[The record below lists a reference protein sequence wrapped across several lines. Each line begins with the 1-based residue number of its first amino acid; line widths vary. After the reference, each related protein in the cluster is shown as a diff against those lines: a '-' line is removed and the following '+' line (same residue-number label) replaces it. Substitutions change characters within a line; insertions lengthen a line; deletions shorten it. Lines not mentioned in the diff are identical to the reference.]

1 MRKQKHATGKSNKVM
16 NYKGFNY
23 SRKWMHSSRRNQVGS
38 MQYSVAIP
46 KTIYNNDSIRGRGDC
61 RTWTREQWAV
71 ENLFNYFDTAK
82 DMKKA
87 IDAFIKYNQQTYTEI
102 TREVA

>member
-1 MRKQKHATGKSNKVM
+1 MRKQKHATKKNYKVI

-23 SRKWMHSSRRNQVGS
+23 SRKWMHSSHKNQLGN
-38 MQYSVAIP
+38 MQYSIDVP

-82 DMKKA
+82 DMKEA
-87 IDAFIKYNQQTYTEI
+87 IETFIKHNEQIYTEI
-102 TREVA
+102 TKGAA